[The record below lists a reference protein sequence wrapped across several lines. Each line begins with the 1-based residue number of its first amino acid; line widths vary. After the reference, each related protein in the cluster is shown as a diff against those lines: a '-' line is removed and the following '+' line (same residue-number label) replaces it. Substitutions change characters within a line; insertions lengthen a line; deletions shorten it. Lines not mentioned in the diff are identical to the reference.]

1 MAKTSKPSPAKA
13 LADPYTTLVVDIR
26 DTVALVALARPD
38 VHNAFDETSI
48 DELTDALEELARD
61 DDVRAVIL
69 LGHGKSFCA
78 GADLNWMRRM
88 AGYSNAQNL
97 ADAKAL
103 ANERKHGVSF
113 LEARTV
119 FSDPLALHQYDGPH
133 SWNEERFIIIGTSE
147 SRRVLFVVYVERI
160 EETFRLISARTATT
174 RERRAYEE
182 KAIR

>member
-1 MAKTSKPSPAKA
+1 MNFEW
-13 LADPYTTLVVDIR
+13 D
-26 DTVALVALARPD
+26 
-38 VHNAFDETSI
+38 
-48 DELTDALEELARD
+48 
-61 DDVRAVIL
+61 
-69 LGHGKSFCA
+69 
-78 GADLNWMRRM
+78 
-88 AGYSNAQNL
+88 
-97 ADAKAL
+97 DAKAL